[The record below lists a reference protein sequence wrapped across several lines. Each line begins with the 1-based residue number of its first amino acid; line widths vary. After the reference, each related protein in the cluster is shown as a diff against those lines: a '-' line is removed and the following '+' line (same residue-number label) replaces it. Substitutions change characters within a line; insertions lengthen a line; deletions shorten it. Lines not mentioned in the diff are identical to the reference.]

1 MSAKITH
8 NPPQPKPKG
17 NLVVVGAIQAGD
29 HDHRKVHAKVI
40 VRDDLGQEFS
50 FEATAVPSALSPF
63 YR

>member
-1 MSAKITH
+1 MSATVIK

-29 HDHRKVHAKVI
+29 RDARKVHAKVI

-50 FEATAVPSALSPF
+50 FEATAVPNALKPF